1 MKSKVYLL
9 GFLVLCTLFTLGS
22 CKSKESAYKAAYEA
36 AKQREVQDDDTQNVS
51 TVEKPKIS
59 YSTPSSTATVQKEKI
74 TVVDNSNFAI
84 QQFNVV
90 IGSFINKTNAT
101 SLKERMQSQGYSAF
115 LAQNERGMYRV
126 IVATFSNR
134 ASAAAERDNI
144 RSKFYPDFQDAWI
157 LDKN

>member
-1 MKSKVYLL
+1 MKSKIYLL
-9 GFLVLCTLFTLGS
+9 GFLVVCILFTLDS

-36 AKQREVQDDDTQNVS
+36 AKQREMQEDDTQSVTS
-51 TVEKPKIS
+51 LEKPKIS
-59 YSTPSSTATVQKEKI
+59 YSTPSSTATVQKERI
-74 TVVDNSNFAI
+74 TVVDDPSSTA

-90 IGSFINKTNAT
+90 IGSFVNKTNAT
-101 SLKERMQSQGYSAF
+101 SLKERMQRQGYQAF

-134 ASAAAERDNI
+134 ASAASERDNI
-144 RSKFYPDFQDAWI
+144 RSRFYPDFQDAWI